1 MVNSQLYETV
11 LVSCS
16 VADNMYLIVWIMIIG
31 VDKKSYANERTNHDS
46 SQKVRIVE
54 NSCHI
59 LGKSGMQIPW
69 YSDSLNVIIVSVSR
83 CKRSGEI
90 HVYLWLENNKYI

>member
-31 VDKKSYANERTNHDS
+31 VDKKVVLMSVPIMIAP
-46 SQKVRIVE
+46 K
-54 NSCHI
+54 
-59 LGKSGMQIPW
+59 KSE
-69 YSDSLNVIIVSVSR
+69 S
-83 CKRSGEI
+83 
-90 HVYLWLENNKYI
+90 